1 MFLQN
6 LFPPNMLYDLPHSLG
21 GGSKVDC
28 RACSFQ
34 SPNRY
39 CKKVAF
45 SICFVFTKQ
54 GTNCPSNRNHPV
66 FSLVGFFFAIWNRK
80 NIFLIFKLFQVGL
93 VILMVQTIDLE
104 PSNLFLTIPNCL
116 DSTKN
121 NMILH
126 FDLWSNHFASF
137 QTFCTGPKS
146 FD

>member
-1 MFLQN
+1 MTYL
-6 LFPPNMLYDLPHSLG
+6 SLG

-66 FSLVGFFFAIWNRK
+66 FSLVGFFLAIWNRK
-80 NIFLIFKLFQVGL
+80 HYFIFISKLSQTKKSL
-93 VILMVQTIDLE
+93 VILMVQTIDFDH
-104 PSNLFLTIPNCL
+104 SKLFGSYQKQHIMAFRSMT
-116 DSTKN
+116 
-121 NMILH
+121 
-126 FDLWSNHFASF
+126 
-137 QTFCTGPKS
+137 KS
-146 FD
+146 FSIFPNFLYGSKTILSCPNRFGPVEG